1 MASDQATEPE
11 PEPTEDCKG
20 RPFMSMADVE
30 SHNTQEDVW
39 MVIHD
44 KVYNVTKYLD
54 DHPGGEEVLMDRAG
68 QNATMDFEDVGHS
81 KDARKQLDKFE
92 VGELPPSER
101 STDAGSSGDAASS
114 GGGMMLAIPVL
125 IAAIGAGYY

>member
-1 MASDQATEPE
+1 
-11 PEPTEDCKG
+11 
-20 RPFMSMADVE
+20 MSMADVE

-68 QNATMDFEDVGHS
+68 QNATEDFEDVGHS
-81 KDARKQLDKFE
+81 RDARKQLDKFE
-92 VGELPPSER
+92 VGELAPSER
-101 STDAGSSGDAASS
+101 VGSTSKGGGGGSGEGGGAMPLILVSVLVAVVGAAYFYYSQETAAAS
-114 GGGMMLAIPVL
+114 
-125 IAAIGAGYY
+125 AAAA